1 MSGFP
6 AWLQLQGKQL
16 EETVGAVASNQLQP
30 ARDTVIYTLV
40 IIGLI
45 WAAIKITKLIKK

>member
-1 MSGFP
+1 MNGFLE
-6 AWLQLQGKQL
+6 WLHTQGQTL
-16 EETVGAVASNQLQP
+16 GATASAVIGNRPQP

-45 WAAIKITKLIKK
+45 WAVFKIIKLIKK